1 MAWINLTFFA
11 EEKDIDLL
19 SEALETRG
27 ALSIFIQDKNLNNS
41 DEELIFGEPHSGP
54 NKFWATNQIQALFND
69 SVKIEEIQDELILNF
84 KDIDFKFTASSV
96 SETDWVKLSQSQFKP
111 ICIKNRINIVPSWHK
126 INNPKLI
133 NIILDPG
140 LAFGTGAHPT
150 THLCTEWLID
160 NVSKEKKVL
169 DYGCGSG
176 ILAIAAYK
184 LGAKMVKG
192 IDIDPQAIIASK
204 ENGALNECNIDWFN
218 TDKDFKF
225 QADLLVANILSSALS
240 VLAPLLASY
249 CLPKGKIAL
258 SGILEAQENQIKKI
272 YAPWFTFEKTLKNN
286 GWVCL
291 SGVKVQD
298 EIL

>member
-11 EEKDIDLL
+11 EEKDINLL

-54 NKFWATNQIQALFND
+54 NKFWATNQIQALFNK
-69 SVKIEEIQDELILNF
+69 SVDIKEIQDELVSNF
-84 KDIDFKFTASSV
+84 QDIDFKFTASSV

-111 ICIKNRINIVPSWHK
+111 ICIKDRINIVPSWHK

-160 NVSKEKKVL
+160 NVSKGKKVL

-184 LGAKMVKG
+184 LGAKVVKG
-192 IDIDPQAIIASK
+192 VDIDPQAIIASK
-204 ENGALNECNIDWFN
+204 ENGALNECNIDWLN

-249 CLPKGKIAL
+249 CSPKGKIAL
-258 SGILEAQENQIKKI
+258 SGILESQENQIKKI
-272 YAPWFTFEKTLKNN
+272 YAPWFTFEQTLKNN

-291 SGVKVQD
+291 SGVKV
-298 EIL
+298 

>member
-69 SVKIEEIQDELILNF
+69 SVDIKEIQDELILNF
-84 KDIDFKFTASSV
+84 QDIDFKFTASSV

-111 ICIKNRINIVPSWHK
+111 ICIKDRINIVPSWHK

-192 IDIDPQAIIASK
+192 VDIDPQAIIASK
-204 ENGALNECNIDWFN
+204 ENGTVNECNIDWLN
-218 TDKDFKF
+218 TDEDFKF

-249 CLPKGKIAL
+249 CAPKGKIAL
-258 SGILEAQENQIKKI
+258 SGILESQENQIKKI
-272 YAPWFTFEKTLKNN
+272 YAPWFTFEQTLKNN

-291 SGVKVQD
+291 SGVKV
-298 EIL
+298 

>member
-54 NKFWATNQIQALFND
+54 NKFWATNQIQALFNN
-69 SVKIEEIQDELILNF
+69 SVDIKEIQDELVSNF
-84 KDIDFKFTASSV
+84 QDIDFKFTTSSV

-111 ICIKNRINIVPSWHK
+111 ICIKDRINIVPSWHK

-192 IDIDPQAIIASK
+192 VDIDPQAIIASK
-204 ENGALNECNIDWFN
+204 ENGNVNECNIDWLN
-218 TDKDFKF
+218 TNEDFKF
-225 QADLLVANILSSALS
+225 QTDLLVANILSSALS

-249 CLPKGKIAL
+249 CAPKGKIAL
-258 SGILEAQENQIKKI
+258 SGILESQENQIKKI
-272 YAPWFTFEKTLKNN
+272 YAPWFTFEQTLKNN

-291 SGVKVQD
+291 SGVKV
-298 EIL
+298 

>member
-19 SEALETRG
+19 SDALETRG

-69 SVKIEEIQDELILNF
+69 SVDIKEIQDELILNF
-84 KDIDFKFTASSV
+84 QDIDFKFTASSV

-192 IDIDPQAIIASK
+192 VDIDPQAIIASK
-204 ENGALNECNIDWFN
+204 ENGNVNECNIDWLN
-218 TDKDFKF
+218 TNEDFKF
-225 QADLLVANILSSALS
+225 QTDLLVANILSSALS

-249 CLPKGKIAL
+249 CAPKGKIAL
-258 SGILEAQENQIKKI
+258 SGILESQENQIKKI
-272 YAPWFTFEKTLKNN
+272 YEPWFNFEKTLKNN

-291 SGVKVQD
+291 SGVKV
-298 EIL
+298 

>member
-11 EEKDIDLL
+11 EENDIDLL

-69 SVKIEEIQDELILNF
+69 SVDIKEIQDELILNF
-84 KDIDFKFTASSV
+84 QDIDFKFTASSV

-176 ILAIAAYK
+176 ILAIAAFK

-192 IDIDPQAIIASK
+192 VDIDPQAIIASN
-204 ENGALNECNIDWFN
+204 ENGNLNKCNIDWLN
-218 TDKDFKF
+218 TNEDFKF
-225 QADLLVANILSSALS
+225 QTDLLVANILSSALS

-249 CLPKGKIAL
+249 CAPKGKIAL
-258 SGILEAQENQIKKI
+258 SGILESQENQIKKI
-272 YAPWFTFEKTLKNN
+272 YEPWFNFEKTLKNN

-291 SGVKVQD
+291 SGVKV
-298 EIL
+298 

>member
-19 SEALETRG
+19 SDALETRG

-69 SVKIEEIQDELILNF
+69 SVDIKEIQDELMLNF
-84 KDIDFKFTASSV
+84 QYIDFKFTTSSI

-111 ICIKNRINIVPSWHK
+111 ICIKDRINIVPSWHK

-192 IDIDPQAIIASK
+192 VDIDPQAIIASK
-204 ENGALNECNIDWFN
+204 ENGNVNECNIDWLN
-218 TDKDFKF
+218 TNEDFKF

-249 CLPKGKIAL
+249 CAPKGKIAL
-258 SGILEAQENQIKKI
+258 SGILESQENQIKKI
-272 YAPWFTFEKTLKNN
+272 YAPWFTFEQTLKNN

-291 SGVKVQD
+291 SGVKV
-298 EIL
+298 

>member
-19 SEALETRG
+19 SDALEARG

-69 SVKIEEIQDELILNF
+69 SVDIKEIQDELILNF
-84 KDIDFKFTASSV
+84 QDIDFKFTASSV

-111 ICIKNRINIVPSWHK
+111 ICIKDRINIVPSWHK

-192 IDIDPQAIIASK
+192 VDIDPQAIIASK
-204 ENGALNECNIDWFN
+204 ENGNVNECNIDWLN
-218 TDKDFKF
+218 TNEDFKF

-249 CLPKGKIAL
+249 CAPKGKIAL
-258 SGILEAQENQIKKI
+258 SGILESQENQIKKI
-272 YAPWFTFEKTLKNN
+272 YAPWFTFEQTLKNN

-291 SGVKVQD
+291 SGVKV
-298 EIL
+298 

>member
-69 SVKIEEIQDELILNF
+69 SVDIKEIQDELILNF
-84 KDIDFKFTASSV
+84 QDIDFKFTASSV

-160 NVSKEKKVL
+160 NVSEEKKVL

-192 IDIDPQAIIASK
+192 VDIDPQAIIASK
-204 ENGALNECNIDWFN
+204 ENGNVNECNIDWLN
-218 TDKDFKF
+218 TNEDFKF

-249 CLPKGKIAL
+249 CAPKGKIAL
-258 SGILEAQENQIKKI
+258 SGILESQENQIKKI
-272 YAPWFTFEKTLKNN
+272 YAPWFTFEQTLKNN

-291 SGVKVQD
+291 SGVKV
-298 EIL
+298 

>member
-19 SEALETRG
+19 SEDLESSG

-54 NKFWATNQIQALFND
+54 NKFWTTSQIQALFSD
-69 SVKIEEIQDELILNF
+69 SVDIKRIQHELTSNF
-84 KDIDFKFTASSV
+84 KDINFVFNTSFV

-111 ICIKNRINIVPSWHK
+111 ICIKNRIKIIQSWNE
-126 INNPKLI
+126 IEDPKLI

-176 ILAIAAYK
+176 ILAIAAHK
-184 LGAKMVKG
+184 LGAKTVKG
-192 IDIDPQAIIASK
+192 VDIDPQAIVASK
-204 ENGALNECNIDWFN
+204 ENGAVNQCNIDWLN

-225 QADLLVANILSSALS
+225 QADLVVSNILSSALS

-258 SGILEAQENQIKKI
+258 SGILESQESQIKKI
-272 YAPWFTFEKTLKNN
+272 YSPWFKFEKTLKSD
-286 GWVCL
+286 GWICL
-291 SGVKVQD
+291 SGIKQ
-298 EIL
+298 

>member
-1 MAWINLTFFA
+1 MAWINLTFFV

-19 SEALETRG
+19 SEALENRG
-27 ALSIFIQDKNLNNS
+27 VLSIFIQDKNLNNS

-54 NKFWATNQIQALFND
+54 NKFWATNQIQALFDD
-69 SVKIEEIQDELILNF
+69 SADIKDIQNELISNF
-84 KDIDFKFTASSV
+84 QDIDFKFTASSV

-111 ICIKNRINIVPSWHK
+111 ICIKDRINIVPSWHK

-176 ILAIAAYK
+176 ILAIAAFK

-192 IDIDPQAIIASK
+192 VDIDPQAIIASK
-204 ENGALNECNIDWFN
+204 ENGNVNECNIDWLN
-218 TDKDFKF
+218 TNEDFKF
-225 QADLLVANILSSALS
+225 QTDLLVANILSSALS

-249 CLPKGKIAL
+249 CAPKGKIAL
-258 SGILEAQENQIKKI
+258 SGILESQENQIKKI
-272 YAPWFTFEKTLKNN
+272 YEPWFNFEKTLKNN

-291 SGVKVQD
+291 SGVKV
-298 EIL
+298 

>member
-19 SEALETRG
+19 SEVLETRG

-69 SVKIEEIQDELILNF
+69 SVNVEEIQDELILNF
-84 KDIDFKFTASSV
+84 KYIDFKFNASSV

-111 ICIKNRINIVPSWHK
+111 ICIKDRINIVPSWHK

-192 IDIDPQAIIASK
+192 VDIDPQAIIASK
-204 ENGALNECNIDWFN
+204 QNGNVNKCNIDWLN
-218 TDKDFKF
+218 TNEDFKF

-249 CLPKGKIAL
+249 CAPKGKIAL
-258 SGILEAQENQIKKI
+258 SGILESQENQIKKI
-272 YAPWFTFEKTLKNN
+272 YAPWFKFEQTLKNN

-291 SGVKVQD
+291 SGVKV
-298 EIL
+298 

>member
-19 SEALETRG
+19 SDALETRG
-27 ALSIFIQDKNLNNS
+27 AISIFIQDKNLNNS

-69 SVKIEEIQDELILNF
+69 SVNIEEIQDELILNF
-84 KDIDFKFTASSV
+84 KYIDFKFNASSV

-111 ICIKNRINIVPSWHK
+111 ICIKDRINIVPSWHK

-192 IDIDPQAIIASK
+192 VDIDPQAIIASK
-204 ENGALNECNIDWFN
+204 ENGDVNECNIDWLN
-218 TDKDFKF
+218 TNEDFKF
-225 QADLLVANILSSALS
+225 QTDLLVANILSSALS

-249 CLPKGKIAL
+249 CAPKGKIAL
-258 SGILEAQENQIKKI
+258 SGILESQENQIKKI
-272 YAPWFTFEKTLKNN
+272 YEPWFNFEKTLKNN

-291 SGVKVQD
+291 SGVKV
-298 EIL
+298 

>member
-19 SEALETRG
+19 SDALETRG

-54 NKFWATNQIQALFND
+54 NKFWATNQIQALFYD
-69 SVKIEEIQDELILNF
+69 SVDIKEIQDELVSNF
-84 KDIDFKFTASSV
+84 QDIDFKFTASSV

-111 ICIKNRINIVPSWHK
+111 ICIKDRINIVPSWHK

-140 LAFGTGAHPT
+140 LAFGTGTHPT

-160 NVSKEKKVL
+160 NVSKEKKIL

-184 LGAKMVKG
+184 LGARVVTG
-192 IDIDPQAIIASK
+192 VDIDPQAIIASK
-204 ENGALNECNIDWFN
+204 ENGNVNECNIDWLN
-218 TDKDFKF
+218 TNEDFKF

-249 CLPKGKIAL
+249 CSPKGKIAL
-258 SGILEAQENQIKKI
+258 SGILESQENQIKKI
-272 YAPWFTFEKTLKNN
+272 YAPWFIFEQTLKNN

-291 SGVKVQD
+291 SGVKV
-298 EIL
+298 

>member
-11 EEKDIDLL
+11 KEKDIDLL

-69 SVKIEEIQDELILNF
+69 SVDIKEIQDELILNF
-84 KDIDFKFTASSV
+84 QDIDFKFTTSSI

-111 ICIKNRINIVPSWHK
+111 ICIKDRINIVPSWHK

-192 IDIDPQAIIASK
+192 VDIDPQAIIASQ
-204 ENGALNECNIDWFN
+204 ENGNVNECNIDWLN
-218 TDKDFKF
+218 TNEDFKF

-249 CLPKGKIAL
+249 CAPKGKIAL
-258 SGILEAQENQIKKI
+258 SGILESQENQIKKI
-272 YAPWFTFEKTLKNN
+272 YAPWFTFEQTLKNN

-291 SGVKVQD
+291 SGVKV
-298 EIL
+298 

>member
-69 SVKIEEIQDELILNF
+69 SVDIKEIQDELILNF
-84 KDIDFKFTASSV
+84 QDIDFKFTASSV

-192 IDIDPQAIIASK
+192 VDIDPQAIIASK
-204 ENGALNECNIDWFN
+204 ENGNVNECNIDWLN
-218 TDKDFKF
+218 TNEDFKF
-225 QADLLVANILSSALS
+225 QTDLLVANILSSALS

-249 CLPKGKIAL
+249 CAPKGKIAL
-258 SGILEAQENQIKKI
+258 SGILESQENQIKKI
-272 YAPWFTFEKTLKNN
+272 YAPWFTFEQTLKNN

-291 SGVKVQD
+291 SGVKV
-298 EIL
+298 

>member
-1 MAWINLTFFA
+1 MVWINLTFFA

-19 SEALETRG
+19 SERLEASG
-27 ALSIFIQDKNLNNS
+27 ALSIFIQDKNLNNNN
-41 DEELIFGEPHSGP
+41 EELIFGEPHSGP
-54 NKFWATNQIQALFND
+54 NKFWATSQIQALFSD
-69 SVKIEEIQDELILNF
+69 SVDIKKIQHELISNF
-84 KDIDFKFTASSV
+84 KDINFVFNTSFV

-111 ICIKNRINIVPSWHK
+111 ICIKNRIGIVQSWNE
-126 INNPKLI
+126 IENPKLI

-176 ILAIAAYK
+176 ILAIAAHK

-192 IDIDPQAIIASK
+192 VDIDPQAIIASK
-204 ENGALNECNIDWFN
+204 ENGAINQCNIQWLN
-218 TDKDFKF
+218 TDKNFKF
-225 QADLLVANILSSALS
+225 QADLVIANILSSALS

-249 CLPKGKIAL
+249 CSPKGKIAL
-258 SGILEAQENQIKKI
+258 SGILESQESQIKKI
-272 YAPWFTFEKTLKNN
+272 YSPWFKFEKTLKNG
-286 GWVCL
+286 GWICL
-291 SGVKVQD
+291 SGVK
-298 EIL
+298 E

>member
-54 NKFWATNQIQALFND
+54 NKFWATNQIQALFYD
-69 SVKIEEIQDELILNF
+69 SVDIKEIQDELVSNF
-84 KDIDFKFTASSV
+84 QDIDFKFTASSV

-111 ICIKNRINIVPSWHK
+111 ICIKDRINIVPSWHK

-192 IDIDPQAIIASK
+192 VDIDPQAIIASK
-204 ENGALNECNIDWFN
+204 ENGTLNECNIDWLN
-218 TDKDFKF
+218 TDKDLKF

-249 CLPKGKIAL
+249 CSPKGKIAL
-258 SGILEAQENQIKKI
+258 SGILESQENQIKKI
-272 YAPWFTFEKTLKNN
+272 YAPWFTFEQTSKNN

-291 SGVKVQD
+291 SGVKV
-298 EIL
+298 

>member
-41 DEELIFGEPHSGP
+41 DEELIFGEPHNEP

-69 SVKIEEIQDELILNF
+69 SVDIKEIQDELILNF
-84 KDIDFKFTASSV
+84 QDIDFKFTASSV

-176 ILAIAAYK
+176 ILAIAAFK

-192 IDIDPQAIIASK
+192 VDIDPQAIIASK
-204 ENGALNECNIDWFN
+204 ENGNLNECNIDWLN
-218 TDKDFKF
+218 TNEDFKF
-225 QADLLVANILSSALS
+225 QTDLLVANILSSALS

-249 CLPKGKIAL
+249 CAPKGKIAL
-258 SGILEAQENQIKKI
+258 SGILESQENQIKKI
-272 YAPWFTFEKTLKNN
+272 YEPWFNFEKTLKNN

-291 SGVKVQD
+291 SGVKV
-298 EIL
+298 

>member
-27 ALSIFIQDKNLNNS
+27 ALSIFIQDKNINNS
-41 DEELIFGEPHSGP
+41 NEELIFGEPHSGQ
-54 NKFWATNQIQALFND
+54 NKFWSTSQIQALFSD
-69 SVKIEEIQDELILNF
+69 SVDIKEIQDELVSNF
-84 KDIDFKFTASSV
+84 QDIDFKFTASSV

-111 ICIKNRINIVPSWHK
+111 ICIKDRINIVPSWHK

-160 NVSKEKKVL
+160 NVCKEKKVL

-176 ILAIAAYK
+176 ILAIAAHK
-184 LGAKMVKG
+184 LGAKRVKG
-192 IDIDPQAIIASK
+192 VDIDPQAIIASK
-204 ENGALNECNIDWFN
+204 ENGALNKCYIDWIN
-218 TDKDFKF
+218 TEKDFKF
-225 QADLLVANILSSALS
+225 HADLVVANILSSALS

-258 SGILEAQENQIKKI
+258 SGILESQESQIKKI
-272 YAPWFTFEKTLKNN
+272 YSPWFKFEKTLKSD
-286 GWVCL
+286 GWICL
-291 SGVKVQD
+291 SGIK
-298 EIL
+298 E

>member
-19 SEALETRG
+19 SEELESGG

-41 DEELIFGEPHSGP
+41 NEELIFGEPHSGP
-54 NKFWATNQIQALFND
+54 NKFWATSQIQALFSD
-69 SVKIEEIQDELILNF
+69 SVDIKRIQHELISNF
-84 KDIDFKFTASSV
+84 KDINFVFNTSFV

-111 ICIKNRINIVPSWHK
+111 IYIKNRIEIVQSWNE
-126 INNPKLI
+126 IENPKLI

-184 LGAKMVKG
+184 LGAKTVKG
-192 IDIDPQAIIASK
+192 PSPLSASTKPAAVNAATKELNSGVTIARSTIFCSVGIIGLS
-204 ENGALNECNIDWFN
+204 
-218 TDKDFKF
+218 
-225 QADLLVANILSSALS
+225 LSSSLQAANVNNS
-240 VLAPLLASY
+240 T
-249 CLPKGKIAL
+249 IA
-258 SGILEAQENQIKKI
+258 ILIFLI
-272 YAPWFTFEKTLKNN
+272 VF
-286 GWVCL
+286 V
-291 SGVKVQD
+291 
-298 EIL
+298 

>member
-54 NKFWATNQIQALFND
+54 NKFWATNQIQALFYD
-69 SVKIEEIQDELILNF
+69 SVDIKEIQDELVSNF
-84 KDIDFKFTASSV
+84 QDIDIKFTASSV

-111 ICIKNRINIVPSWHK
+111 ICIKDRINIVPSWHK

-160 NVSKEKKVL
+160 NVSREKKVL

-192 IDIDPQAIIASK
+192 VDIDPQAIIASK
-204 ENGALNECNIDWFN
+204 ENGNLNECNIDWLN

-249 CLPKGKIAL
+249 CSPKGKIAL
-258 SGILEAQENQIKKI
+258 SGILESQENQIKKI
-272 YAPWFTFEKTLKNN
+272 YAPWFTFEQTLKNN

-291 SGVKVQD
+291 SGVKV
-298 EIL
+298 

>member
-54 NKFWATNQIQALFND
+54 NKFWATNQIQALFNN
-69 SVKIEEIQDELILNF
+69 SVDIKEIQDELVSNF
-84 KDIDFKFTASSV
+84 QDIDFKFTASSV

-111 ICIKNRINIVPSWHK
+111 ICIKDRINIVPSWHK

-184 LGAKMVKG
+184 LGAKTVKG
-192 IDIDPQAIIASK
+192 VDIDPQAIIASK
-204 ENGALNECNIDWFN
+204 ENGTLNECNIDWLN
-218 TDKDFKF
+218 TDKDLKF

-249 CLPKGKIAL
+249 CSPKGKIAL
-258 SGILEAQENQIKKI
+258 SGILESQENQIKKI
-272 YAPWFTFEKTLKNN
+272 YAPWFTFEQTSKNN

-291 SGVKVQD
+291 SGVKV
-298 EIL
+298 

>member
-19 SEALETRG
+19 SEELESSG

-54 NKFWATNQIQALFND
+54 NKFWATSQIQALFSD
-69 SVKIEEIQDELILNF
+69 SVDIKRIQHELISNF
-84 KDIDFKFTASSV
+84 KDINFVFNTSFV
-96 SETDWVKLSQSQFKP
+96 SETDWVKLSQSQFEP
-111 ICIKNRINIVPSWHK
+111 ICIKNRIEIVQSWNE
-126 INNPKLI
+126 IENPKLI

-176 ILAIAAYK
+176 ILAIAAHK
-184 LGAKMVKG
+184 LGAKIVKG
-192 IDIDPQAIIASK
+192 VDIDPQAIIASK
-204 ENGALNECNIDWFN
+204 ENGAINQCDIQWLN
-218 TDKDFKF
+218 TDKNFKF
-225 QADLLVANILSSALS
+225 QADLVIANILSSALS

-249 CLPKGKIAL
+249 CSPKGKIAL
-258 SGILEAQENQIKKI
+258 SGILESQESQIKKI
-272 YAPWFTFEKTLKNN
+272 YSPWFKFEKTIKNG
-286 GWVCL
+286 GWICL
-291 SGVKVQD
+291 SGVK
-298 EIL
+298 E

>member
-1 MAWINLTFFA
+1 M
-11 EEKDIDLL
+11 
-19 SEALETRG
+19 
-27 ALSIFIQDKNLNNS
+27 
-41 DEELIFGEPHSGP
+41 
-54 NKFWATNQIQALFND
+54 
-69 SVKIEEIQDELILNF
+69 NF
-84 KDIDFKFTASSV
+84 QDIDFKFTASSV

-176 ILAIAAYK
+176 ILAIAAFK

-192 IDIDPQAIIASK
+192 VDIDPQAIIASK
-204 ENGALNECNIDWFN
+204 ENGNVNECNIDWLN
-218 TDKDFKF
+218 TNEDFKF
-225 QADLLVANILSSALS
+225 QTDLLVANILSSALS

-249 CLPKGKIAL
+249 CAPKGKIAL
-258 SGILEAQENQIKKI
+258 SGILESQENQIKKI
-272 YAPWFTFEKTLKNN
+272 YEPWFNFEKTLKNN

-291 SGVKVQD
+291 SGVKV
-298 EIL
+298 

>member
-19 SEALETRG
+19 SDALETRG
-27 ALSIFIQDKNLNNS
+27 ALSIFIQDKNINSS

-69 SVKIEEIQDELILNF
+69 SVNIEEIQNELILNF
-84 KDIDFKFTASSV
+84 KYIDFKFNASSV

-111 ICIKNRINIVPSWHK
+111 ICIKDRINIVPSWHK

-192 IDIDPQAIIASK
+192 VDIDPQAIIASK
-204 ENGALNECNIDWFN
+204 ENGNVNECNIDWLN
-218 TDKDFKF
+218 TDEDFKF

-249 CLPKGKIAL
+249 CAPKGKIAL
-258 SGILEAQENQIKKI
+258 SGILESQENQIKKI
-272 YAPWFTFEKTLKNN
+272 YAPWFTFEQTLKNN

-291 SGVKVQD
+291 SGVKV
-298 EIL
+298 

>member
-69 SVKIEEIQDELILNF
+69 SVDIKEIQDELILNF
-84 KDIDFKFTASSV
+84 QDIDFKFTASSV

-111 ICIKNRINIVPSWHK
+111 ICIKDRINIVPSWHK

-176 ILAIAAYK
+176 ILAIAAFK

-192 IDIDPQAIIASK
+192 VDIDPQAIIASK
-204 ENGALNECNIDWFN
+204 ENGTVNECNIDWLN

-249 CLPKGKIAL
+249 CAPKGKIAL
-258 SGILEAQENQIKKI
+258 SGILESQENQIKKI
-272 YAPWFTFEKTLKNN
+272 YAPWFTFEQTLKNN

-291 SGVKVQD
+291 SGVKV
-298 EIL
+298 

>member
-11 EEKDIDLL
+11 EEKDIELL

-69 SVKIEEIQDELILNF
+69 SLDIKEIQDELILNF
-84 KDIDFKFTASSV
+84 QDIDFKFTASSV

-176 ILAIAAYK
+176 ILAIAAFK

-192 IDIDPQAIIASK
+192 VDIDPQAIIASK
-204 ENGALNECNIDWFN
+204 ENGNVNECNIDWLN
-218 TDKDFKF
+218 TNEDFKF
-225 QADLLVANILSSALS
+225 QTDLLVANILSSALS

-249 CLPKGKIAL
+249 CAPKGKIAL
-258 SGILEAQENQIKKI
+258 SGILESQENQIKKI
-272 YAPWFTFEKTLKNN
+272 YEPWFNFEKTLKNN

-291 SGVKVQD
+291 SGVKV
-298 EIL
+298 

>member
-69 SVKIEEIQDELILNF
+69 SVDIKEIQDELILNF
-84 KDIDFKFTASSV
+84 QDIDFKFTASSV

-192 IDIDPQAIIASK
+192 VDIDPQAIIASK
-204 ENGALNECNIDWFN
+204 ENGNVNECNIDWLN
-218 TDKDFKF
+218 TNEDFKF
-225 QADLLVANILSSALS
+225 QTDLLVANILSSALS

-249 CLPKGKIAL
+249 CEPKGKIAL
-258 SGILEAQENQIKKI
+258 SGILESQENQIKKI
-272 YAPWFTFEKTLKNN
+272 YEPWFNFEKTLKNN

-291 SGVKVQD
+291 SGVKV
-298 EIL
+298 

>member
-19 SEALETRG
+19 SEELESGG

-41 DEELIFGEPHSGP
+41 NEELIFGEPHSGP
-54 NKFWATNQIQALFND
+54 NKFWATSQIQALFSD
-69 SVKIEEIQDELILNF
+69 SVDIKRIQHELISNF
-84 KDIDFKFTASSV
+84 KDINFVFNTSFV
-96 SETDWVKLSQSQFKP
+96 SETDWVKLSQSQFMP
-111 ICIKNRINIVPSWHK
+111 ICIKNRIKIVQSWNE
-126 INNPKLI
+126 IENPKLI

-176 ILAIAAYK
+176 ILAIAAHK
-184 LGAKMVKG
+184 LGAKIVKG
-192 IDIDPQAIIASK
+192 VDIDPQAIIASK
-204 ENGALNECNIDWFN
+204 ENGAINQCDIQWLN
-218 TDKDFKF
+218 TDKNFKF
-225 QADLLVANILSSALS
+225 QADLVIANILSSALS

-249 CLPKGKIAL
+249 CSPKGKIAL
-258 SGILEAQENQIKKI
+258 SGILESQESQIKKI
-272 YAPWFTFEKTLKNN
+272 YSPWFKFEKTIKNG
-286 GWVCL
+286 GWICL
-291 SGVKVQD
+291 SGVK
-298 EIL
+298 E

>member
-19 SEALETRG
+19 SEELESSG

-54 NKFWATNQIQALFND
+54 NKFWATSQIQALFSD
-69 SVKIEEIQDELILNF
+69 SVDIKRIQHELISNF
-84 KDIDFKFTASSV
+84 KDINFVFNTSFV

-111 ICIKNRINIVPSWHK
+111 ICIKNRIKIVQSWNE
-126 INNPKLI
+126 IENPKLI

-176 ILAIAAYK
+176 ILAIAAHK
-184 LGAKMVKG
+184 LGAKIVKG
-192 IDIDPQAIIASK
+192 VDIDPQAIIASK
-204 ENGALNECNIDWFN
+204 ENGAINQCDIQWLN
-218 TDKDFKF
+218 TDKNFKF
-225 QADLLVANILSSALS
+225 QADLVIANILSSALS

-249 CLPKGKIAL
+249 CSPKGKIAL
-258 SGILEAQENQIKKI
+258 SGILESQESQIKKI
-272 YAPWFTFEKTLKNN
+272 YSPWFKFEKTLKNG
-286 GWVCL
+286 GWICL
-291 SGVKVQD
+291 SGVK
-298 EIL
+298 E

>member
-19 SEALETRG
+19 SEELESSG

-41 DEELIFGEPHSGP
+41 NEELIFGEPHSGP
-54 NKFWATNQIQALFND
+54 NKFWATSQIQALFSD
-69 SVKIEEIQDELILNF
+69 SLDIKRIQHELISNF
-84 KDIDFKFTASSV
+84 KDINFVFNTSFV

-111 ICIKNRINIVPSWHK
+111 IYIKNRIEIVQSWNE
-126 INNPKLI
+126 IENPKLI

-176 ILAIAAYK
+176 ILAIAAHK
-184 LGAKMVKG
+184 LGAKRVKG
-192 IDIDPQAIIASK
+192 VDIDPQAIIASK
-204 ENGALNECNIDWFN
+204 ENGALNKCYIDWIN
-218 TDKDFKF
+218 TEKDFKF
-225 QADLLVANILSSALS
+225 HADLVVANILSSALS

-258 SGILEAQENQIKKI
+258 SGILESQESQIKKI
-272 YAPWFTFEKTLKNN
+272 YSPWFKFEKTLKSD
-286 GWVCL
+286 GWICL
-291 SGVKVQD
+291 SGIK
-298 EIL
+298 E

>member
-19 SEALETRG
+19 SEELESSG

-41 DEELIFGEPHSGP
+41 NEELIFGEPHSGP
-54 NKFWATNQIQALFND
+54 NKFWATSQIQALFSD
-69 SVKIEEIQDELILNF
+69 SVDIKRIQHELISNF
-84 KDIDFKFTASSV
+84 KDINFVFNTSFV
-96 SETDWVKLSQSQFKP
+96 SETDWVKLSQSQFEP
-111 ICIKNRINIVPSWHK
+111 ICIKNRIEIVQSWNE
-126 INNPKLI
+126 IENPKLI

-176 ILAIAAYK
+176 ILAIAAHK
-184 LGAKMVKG
+184 LGAKIVKG
-192 IDIDPQAIIASK
+192 VDIDPQAIIASK
-204 ENGALNECNIDWFN
+204 ENGAINQCDIQWLN
-218 TDKDFKF
+218 TDKNFKF
-225 QADLLVANILSSALS
+225 QADLVIANILSSALS

-249 CLPKGKIAL
+249 CSPKGKIAL
-258 SGILEAQENQIKKI
+258 SGILESQESQIKKI
-272 YAPWFTFEKTLKNN
+272 YSPWFKFEKTLKNG
-286 GWVCL
+286 GWICL
-291 SGVKVQD
+291 SGVK
-298 EIL
+298 E

>member
-19 SEALETRG
+19 SEVLETRG

-69 SVKIEEIQDELILNF
+69 SEDIKKIQDELASNF
-84 KDIDFKFTASSV
+84 QDIDFKFTASSV

-111 ICIKNRINIVPSWHK
+111 ICIKDRINIVPSWHK

-184 LGAKMVKG
+184 LGAKVVKG
-192 IDIDPQAIIASK
+192 VDIDPQAIIASK
-204 ENGALNECNIDWFN
+204 ENGAVNECNIDWLN

-225 QADLLVANILSSALS
+225 KADLLVANILSSALF

-249 CLPKGKIAL
+249 CAPKGKIAL
-258 SGILEAQENQIKKI
+258 SGILESQENQIKKI
-272 YAPWFTFEKTLKNN
+272 YAPWFIFEQTLKNN

-291 SGVKVQD
+291 SGVKV
-298 EIL
+298 

>member
-19 SEALETRG
+19 SEELESSG

-41 DEELIFGEPHSGP
+41 NEELIFGEPHSGP
-54 NKFWATNQIQALFND
+54 NKFWATSQIQALFSD
-69 SVKIEEIQDELILNF
+69 SLDIKRIQHELISNF
-84 KDIDFKFTASSV
+84 KDINFVFNTSFV
-96 SETDWVKLSQSQFKP
+96 SETDWVKLSQSQFEP
-111 ICIKNRINIVPSWHK
+111 ICIKNRIEIVQSWNE
-126 INNPKLI
+126 IENPKLI

-176 ILAIAAYK
+176 ILAIAAHK
-184 LGAKMVKG
+184 LGAKIVKG
-192 IDIDPQAIIASK
+192 VDIDPQAIIASK
-204 ENGALNECNIDWFN
+204 ENGAINQCDIQWLN
-218 TDKDFKF
+218 TDKNFKF
-225 QADLLVANILSSALS
+225 QADLVIANILSSALS

-249 CLPKGKIAL
+249 CSPKGKIAL
-258 SGILEAQENQIKKI
+258 SGILESQESQIKKI
-272 YAPWFTFEKTLKNN
+272 YSPWFKFEKTLKSE
-286 GWVCL
+286 GWICL
-291 SGVKVQD
+291 SGVK
-298 EIL
+298 E

>member
-11 EEKDIDLL
+11 EEKDIDIL

-69 SVKIEEIQDELILNF
+69 SVDIKEIQDELILNF
-84 KDIDFKFTASSV
+84 QDIDFKFTASSV

-176 ILAIAAYK
+176 ILAIAAFK

-192 IDIDPQAIIASK
+192 VDIDPQAIIASK
-204 ENGALNECNIDWFN
+204 ENGNLNECN
-218 TDKDFKF
+218 KF
-225 QADLLVANILSSALS
+225 QTDLLVANILSSALS

-249 CLPKGKIAL
+249 CAPKGKIAL
-258 SGILEAQENQIKKI
+258 SGILESQENQIKKI
-272 YAPWFTFEKTLKNN
+272 YEPWFNFEKTLKNN

-291 SGVKVQD
+291 SGVKV
-298 EIL
+298 

>member
-19 SEALETRG
+19 SEELESSG
-27 ALSIFIQDKNLNNS
+27 ALSIFIQDKNLNTS

-54 NKFWATNQIQALFND
+54 NKFWATSQIQALFSD
-69 SVKIEEIQDELILNF
+69 CEDIKRIQHELISNF
-84 KDIDFKFTASSV
+84 KDINFVFNTSFV
-96 SETDWVKLSQSQFKP
+96 SETDWVKLSQSQFMP
-111 ICIKNRINIVPSWHK
+111 ICIKNRIKIVQSWNE
-126 INNPKLI
+126 IENPKLI

-176 ILAIAAYK
+176 ILAIAAHK
-184 LGAKMVKG
+184 LGAKIVKG
-192 IDIDPQAIIASK
+192 VDIDPQAIIASK
-204 ENGALNECNIDWFN
+204 ENGAINQCNIQWLN
-218 TDKDFKF
+218 TDKNFKF
-225 QADLLVANILSSALS
+225 QADLVIANILSSALS

-258 SGILEAQENQIKKI
+258 SGILESQESQIKKI
-272 YAPWFTFEKTLKNN
+272 YSPWFKFEKTLKNG
-286 GWVCL
+286 GWICL
-291 SGVKVQD
+291 SGVK
-298 EIL
+298 E

>member
-19 SEALETRG
+19 SEALEIRG

-54 NKFWATNQIQALFND
+54 NKFWAANQIQALFDD
-69 SVKIEEIQDELILNF
+69 SVDIKDIQDELDSNF
-84 KDIDFKFTASSV
+84 QDIDFKFTASSV

-111 ICIKNRINIVPSWHK
+111 ICIKDRINIVPSWHK

-176 ILAIAAYK
+176 ILAIAAFK

-192 IDIDPQAIIASK
+192 VDIDPQAIIASK
-204 ENGALNECNIDWFN
+204 ENGNVNECNIDWLN
-218 TDKDFKF
+218 TNEDFKF

-249 CLPKGKIAL
+249 CAPKGKIAL
-258 SGILEAQENQIKKI
+258 SGILESQENQIKKI
-272 YAPWFTFEKTLKNN
+272 YAPWFTFEQTLKNN

-291 SGVKVQD
+291 SGVKV
-298 EIL
+298 

>member
-19 SEALETRG
+19 SEELESSG

-41 DEELIFGEPHSGP
+41 NEELIFGEPHSGP
-54 NKFWATNQIQALFND
+54 NKFWATSQIQALFSD
-69 SVKIEEIQDELILNF
+69 SVDIKRIQHELISNF
-84 KDIDFKFTASSV
+84 KDINFVFTTSFV
-96 SETDWVKLSQSQFKP
+96 SETDWVKLSQSQFEP
-111 ICIKNRINIVPSWHK
+111 ICIKNRIEIVQSWNE
-126 INNPKLI
+126 IENPKLI

-176 ILAIAAYK
+176 ILAIAAHK
-184 LGAKMVKG
+184 LGAKIVKG
-192 IDIDPQAIIASK
+192 VDIDPQAIIASK
-204 ENGALNECNIDWFN
+204 ENGAVNQCDIQWLN
-218 TDKDFKF
+218 TDKNFKF
-225 QADLLVANILSSALS
+225 QADLVIANILSSALS

-249 CLPKGKIAL
+249 CSPKGKIAL
-258 SGILEAQENQIKKI
+258 SGILESQESQIKKI
-272 YAPWFTFEKTLKNN
+272 YSPWFKFEKTLKNG
-286 GWVCL
+286 GWICL
-291 SGVKVQD
+291 SGIK
-298 EIL
+298 E